1 MAQIVC
7 IIGSKG
13 GTGKTTLTHM
23 LCHGLGLSS
32 KHAVAVLTDLGR
44 APLAKTNRRYLP
56 FDGRA
61 DEGLAKV
68 VAKLKLVES
77 WIGVIDGGANRVET
91 DRRLYDLA
99 TIALLPFR
107 DSHEDMR
114 TVLADLETYPNAYA
128 LPSQWPANAWQLE
141 AAQRSMDQLMQT
153 HRNRILAPVPAIS
166 ASKLL
171 LQHEPPA
178 LLPSNLNNACRRIAA
193 QVLGLLHLPCG
204 PEPDA
209 PDETREPSE
218 VRVVA

>member
-1 MAQIVC
+1 MAQIVGL
-7 IIGSKG
+7 IGNQG

-23 LCHGLGLSS
+23 LCHGLGLLSQ
-32 KHAVAVLTDLGR
+32 HAVAVLTDLGR
-44 APLAKTNRRYLP
+44 APLAQTNRRYLP

-68 VAKLKLVES
+68 VAKLKPVES

-99 TIALLPFR
+99 TVALLAFR

-114 TVLADLETYPNAYA
+114 TVLTDLESYPNACA
-128 LPSQWPANAWQLE
+128 LPTQWPANARQLE
-141 AAQRSMDQLMQT
+141 APQRSMEPLMET

-178 LLPSNLNNACRRIAA
+178 QLPSNLNHACRRIAA
-193 QVLGLLHLPCG
+193 QVLGPLQLPFERELD
-204 PEPDA
+204 P
-209 PDETREPSE
+209 PDETAETSA
-218 VRVVA
+218 VRVAA